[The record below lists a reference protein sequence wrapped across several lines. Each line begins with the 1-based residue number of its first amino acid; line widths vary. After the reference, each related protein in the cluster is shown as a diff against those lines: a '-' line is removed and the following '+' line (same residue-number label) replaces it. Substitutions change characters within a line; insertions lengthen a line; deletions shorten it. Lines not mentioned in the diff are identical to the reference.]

1 MFDIVLHRSQY
12 DITFHDKELTSLRYD
27 TFVFFHVVVSGEF
40 PTTSPTLVRL
50 LPGMLSHV
58 PLKHPL
64 RGQDLSAHGTNE
76 GVHSGRKFYSC
87 NDKWLK
93 L

>member
-1 MFDIVLHRSQY
+1 MFEIVLHRSLY
-12 DITFHDKELTSLRYD
+12 DITFHDKELTSWRYD

-40 PTTSPTLVRL
+40 TAASPTLVRL
-50 LPGMLSHV
+50 LPCMLSHV

-64 RGQDLSAHGTNE
+64 GCQDLSAHGTNE
-76 GVHSGRKFYSC
+76 GVHSGRKFNFCKY
-87 NDKWLK
+87 KRLK